1 MQVNEGLPAYMV
13 EAMVRRYGSLR
24 GKTIGLLGMAFK
36 AESDDIRSSLSY
48 KLRKLLVWSGARV
61 LCTDPYVADPRLVP
75 LDQVIAESEI
85 LVVGVP
91 HRAYRDANLGKA
103 ELVDI
108 WGALGGIRL

>member
-1 MQVNEGLPAYMV
+1 MQVNEGLPAYIV
-13 EAMVRRYGSLR
+13 EAMERRYGSLR
-24 GKTIGLLGMAFK
+24 GRKVGLLGMAFK

-48 KLRKLLVWSGARV
+48 KMRKLLIWSGAHV

-75 LDQVIAESEI
+75 LDQVIAEAEI

-91 HRAYRDANLGKA
+91 HRVYRDANLGNR